1 MSSITQARLS
11 RRELL
16 KLGAGASLVLTTAG
30 MTATL
35 TGCSSSEPATDYQVL
50 RTSDLPILGAIL
62 PALVGPHPAMPAQIP
77 AALRQLDWSL
87 AHMSTQIHQDI
98 HEMLDLLSMGITR
111 GPMTGIWG
119 RFEHASPEQVLA
131 FLARWRDSRLA
142 LLREGHAAL
151 TQLLLMAWYALPATW
166 DSIEYPG
173 PPAI

>member
-16 KLGAGASLVLTTAG
+16 KLGAGASLVLTTVG
-30 MTATL
+30 VTATL
-35 TGCSSSEPATDYQVL
+35 TRCSSSDPATDYQVL
-50 RTSDLPILGAIL
+50 RSNDLVILGVIL
-62 PALVGPHPAMPAQIP
+62 PALIGAHPAMPAQVP

-87 AHMSTQIHQDI
+87 SYMSTQIHQDLY
-98 HEMLDLLSMGITR
+98 EMLDLLNMGVTR

-119 RFEHASPEQVLA
+119 SWEKAQPEQVA
-131 FLARWRDSRLA
+131 HFLQRWRDSRLA
-142 LLREGHAAL
+142 LLRQGHNAL

>member
-35 TGCSSSEPATDYQVL
+35 TGCSSSEPASDYQVL
-50 RTSDLPILGAIL
+50 RASDLPILGAIMQ
-62 PALVGPHPAMPAQIP
+62 ALIGPHPAMPAQLP
-77 AALRQLDWSL
+77 TALRKLDWSL
-87 AHMSTQIHQDI
+87 AHMSVQTHQDV
-98 HEMLDLLSMGITR
+98 HELLDLLSMGITR

-119 RFEHASPEQVLA
+119 RFESASPEQILG
-131 FLARWRDSRLA
+131 FLARWRDSRLDM
-142 LLREGHAAL
+142 LRQGHTAL

-173 PPAI
+173 PPVI